1 MRYVPAPLRDLVI
14 ERAQNRCEY
23 CGLAQAGQAATFHID
38 HIIPITEDGQT
49 TEENLALACVSCS
62 LRKAARILV
71 VDPISGLEVPVF
83 NPRVQSWQDH
93 FQWSDTTIIGLTA
106 AGRGTIEAL
115 NMNRPMI
122 LAIRAEEKIFLSSSS

>member
-49 TEENLALACVSCS
+49 TEENLA
-62 LRKAARILV
+62 LV

-122 LAIRAEEKIFLSSSS
+122 LAIRAEEKIFYRHPPD